1 MNSSP
6 YFKRIIFI
14 VIGAALLLIH
24 SWVSYITFHYPYLG
38 IGVKAGSPG
47 AWVISEIYKGS
58 TAEKIGLAVN
68 DTVVTIDGKPAG
80 THISLVKFRDIEQA
94 RSIDVI
100 RGGIHYSYDIR
111 NSTNDFSARYV
122 LGLIGELVLFA
133 ISVFVYFKVKHSH
146 SVYYLLTMFLF
157 MGLAFMC
164 AEASSRADG
173 MAKFITLN
181 AMSFIPF
188 LLAQFIYHFLTEKGY
203 KLFSYRW
210 LRNIFILLAAL
221 AVLRISYFFAAPMYT
236 YFIMDR
242 YISLLC
248 FALGSLLSIILLIVV
263 YLKKRHEYSFS
274 AVVIKIIFTA
284 FILSFLPFL
293 LLSVIPDLFG
303 KPAVSYSYAALFIT
317 LFPATF
323 IYYTVKNKLFQNR
336 SIALFLLP
344 VRNNRLSAFYR
355 ILTDHGQIKKLE
367 DTQYSLLP
375 QICTALRLEAAAIRF
390 NDNTRVRLAVYGPL
404 NTTEME
410 HAVQTGD
417 LHNSKYVIYAINPE
431 LDFSSHIIMIRKP
444 PNLPFNAEQLQWIAM
459 LNAQLSIIIENIYLS
474 EKLSM
479 KVSELI
485 SEPAAASDKPA
496 DSYLWFRKSLYQMQ
510 EKERRRVAT
519 DLHDTVMQ
527 DIYFAKQRVTT
538 LRNGSLDPAA
548 LKNELKELAEYL
560 DIINL
565 NVRETGFHLYPHLLK
580 EVGFAVTAS
589 NLIETERMNVPFK
602 LHLRIEQKAEWDQ
615 LESDV
620 HHHLFRIMQEL
631 LSNAKKHSKANEVD
645 FHLYK
650 TNQAFVLEYRD
661 DGIGFDDSIHNDGIG
676 WHGIHHRINSLE
688 GQMQH
693 FTSINE
699 GLKLNITLPAE
710 GRDVFESR
718 Y

>member
-1 MNSSP
+1 MHSTS
-6 YFKRIIFI
+6 YMKRTTFI
-14 VIGAALLLIH
+14 VTGAVLLLIH

-38 IGVKAGSPG
+38 IGVKDGGSSR
-47 AWVISEIYKGS
+47 WVISEFYKGG
-58 TAEKIGLAVN
+58 AAQKIGLAVN
-68 DTVVTIDGKPAG
+68 DTVVSIDGKPAG
-80 THISLVKFRDIEQA
+80 SHISLLKFRDIEQA
-94 RSIDVI
+94 HSIEVI
-100 RGGIHYSYDIR
+100 RGGVRYIYDII
-111 NSTNDFSARYV
+111 NSTNELSTRYV
-122 LGLIGELVLFA
+122 LGLTGELVLFA
-133 ISVFVYFKVKHSH
+133 ISVFVYLKVKHSQ
-146 SVYYLLTMFLF
+146 SICYLLTMFIF

-164 AEASSRADG
+164 AEASSRADS
-173 MAKFITLN
+173 MARFVMLN
-181 AMSFIPF
+181 TMSFIPF

-210 LRNIFILLAAL
+210 LKNIFTLLTALAA
-221 AVLRISYFFAAPMYT
+221 LRISYFFAVPMHP
-236 YFIMDR
+236 YFIIDR

-248 FALGSLLSIILLIVV
+248 FALGSLLSIILLAVI

-274 AVVIKIIFTA
+274 AEVIKIIFTA
-284 FILSFLPFL
+284 FVLSFLPFL

-303 KPAVSYSYAALFIT
+303 KPIVDYSYAVWFIT

-336 SIALFLLP
+336 SVALFLLP

-375 QICTALRLEAAAIRF
+375 QICSALRLEGAAIRF
-390 NDNTRVRLAVYGPL
+390 NDNSRVRLAVYGSL
-404 NTTEME
+404 NTTEIE
-410 HAVQTGD
+410 RAVQTGD
-417 LHNSKYVIYAINPE
+417 LHNSKYAVYAINPE
-431 LDFSSHIIMIRKP
+431 LDFSSHLIMIRKP
-444 PNLPFNAEQLQWIAM
+444 PNLPFNSEQQQWIAM

-538 LRNGSLDPAA
+538 LQDGSLDPAA
-548 LKNELKELAEYL
+548 LKNELRELAEYL

-602 LHLRIEQKAEWDQ
+602 LTLRIEQKAEWDQ
-615 LESDV
+615 LDSDM

-631 LSNAKKHSKANEVD
+631 LSNAKKHSKANEVE

-650 TNQAFVLEYRD
+650 ANQAFVLEYRD
-661 DGIGFDDSIHNDGIG
+661 DGIGFDDNIHNDGIG
-676 WHGIHHRINSLE
+676 WHGIQHRVNSLE

-693 FTSINE
+693 FTFINE
-699 GLKLNITLPAE
+699 GLKLIITLPAE

-718 Y
+718 N

>member
-1 MNSSP
+1 MHSSP
-6 YFKRIIFI
+6 QFKRIIFI
-14 VIGAALLLIH
+14 IIGAALLLIH

-38 IGVKAGSPG
+38 IGVKSGGPDV
-47 AWVISEIYKGS
+47 WVINEIYKGS
-58 TAEKIGLAVN
+58 TAEKLGLTIN
-68 DTVVTIDGKPAG
+68 DTVVKINNKPAG
-80 THISLVKFRDIEQA
+80 KHISVVKFRDIEQA
-94 RSIDVI
+94 HMIEVI
-100 RGGIHYSYDIR
+100 RNGIHYSYDIS
-111 NSTNDFSARYV
+111 NINNQFSARYA
-122 LGLIGELVLFA
+122 LGLIGELILFA

-146 SVYYLLTMFLF
+146 SVYYLLTMFIF

-188 LLAQFIYHFLTEKGY
+188 LLAQFIYHFLKEKGY

-210 LRNIFILLAAL
+210 LRHSFIILTAL
-221 AVLRISYFFAAPMYT
+221 AVLRVSYFFTAPLYT
-236 YFIMDR
+236 YFIIDR
-242 YISLLC
+242 FISLLC
-248 FALGSLLSIILLIVV
+248 FALGSLLAIILLVV
-263 YLKKRHEYSFS
+263 IYRKKRHEYSFS
-274 AVVIKIIFTA
+274 AEVIKIIFTA

-293 LLSVIPDLFG
+293 LLSVMPDLFG
-303 KPAVSYSYAALFIT
+303 KPIVNYSYAVWFIT

-344 VRNNRLSAFYR
+344 IRNNRLGTFYR
-355 ILTDHGQIKKLE
+355 ILTEHRQIKKLE
-367 DTQYSLLP
+367 DMSYSLLP
-375 QICTALRLEAAAIRF
+375 QICTALRLEAAAIRL
-390 NDNTRVRLAVYGPL
+390 NDNTRVRLTVYGSL
-404 NTTEME
+404 DTTEIE
-410 HAVQTGD
+410 HAVQSGD
-417 LHNSKYVIYAINPE
+417 LHNSKYVINAINPE
-431 LDFSSHIIMIRKP
+431 LDFSSHIIMKRMP
-444 PNLPFNAEQLQWIAM
+444 PNLPFNAEQQQWIAI

-510 EKERRRVAT
+510 EKERRRVAS

-527 DIYFAKQRVTT
+527 DIYFAKQRVSA
-538 LRNGSLDPAA
+538 LRDGTLDPAA

-560 DIINL
+560 DVINL

-602 LHLRIEQKAEWDQ
+602 LNLRIEQKAEWDM
-615 LESDV
+615 LDSDV

-650 TNQAFVLEYRD
+650 TNPAFILEYRD
-661 DGIGFDDSIHNDGIG
+661 DGIGFEEKEHNDGIG
-676 WHGIHHRINSLE
+676 WHGIFHRINSLE

-699 GLKLNITLPAE
+699 GLKLIITLPAE
-710 GRDVFESR
+710 GKDVFESR
-718 Y
+718 N